1 MFDYTE
7 QLHQFLSFHL
17 TILKNPHEKVMKL
30 VSGIVRTTSL
40 ERIVQSLERIGI
52 NNMTI
57 SEIKGLGEELRL
69 NNPYSI
75 HDKIELIVSDEKADR
90 VVRTILDHAGTG
102 LAGDGVISVAPLDYT
117 VKIRSEERLK

>member
-1 MFDYTE
+1 
-7 QLHQFLSFHL
+7 
-17 TILKNPHEKVMKL
+17 MKL
-30 VSGIVRTTSL
+30 VFGIVRTTSL

-75 HDKIELIVSDEKADR
+75 HDKIEVITSDEKAGT
-90 VVRTILDHAGTG
+90 VVTVLDVLRRTYDLTRECDCDHMPVPMDEEIAYAMKAAEE
-102 LAGDGVISVAPLDYT
+102 LISAT
-117 VKIRSEERLK
+117 ERLLG